1 MKKGIFLFFLLG
13 IMSYGKNI
21 SLDTMLKELDEKSY
35 NREIYE
41 IQNKINSDKEKYY
54 KLDDF
59 NGVETSA
66 TSNYSNRE
74 DAFEITGRIQYGPIY
89 FEGTKNYNSEDE
101 AVYGIEKSLKDLIY
115 SESKNQL
122 KQLEY
127 TKEID
132 RIDYKK
138 NLETQ
143 KIDLL
148 NLYKEYKNSELEIAI
163 KKSGIEKLSV
173 EEKKMKKSYE
183 LGAVA
188 KIELDSI
195 QYSIKNMQ
203 LEIDVLKRNLLKLKE
218 KFAYDFGIEIG
229 DNSLQEIVPPSKN
242 FDIYVEEYGKKDIEL
257 LEFQKRKIEEN
268 IKYLNYD
275 NTMPDI
281 TLGVE
286 HSNKYDENRVVLKFS
301 KKLFDLN
308 IDLENEKDN
317 LLQQEINLQQ
327 KINEREGEKLTI
339 LNNYENYLK
348 EYEVNK
354 NNSELE
360 LSKYNIKKLEWDE
373 KLLKVL
379 GIPKSMLPKVKDS
392 SGTFGYANLG
402 GKGGHRVPI
411 AGVAGDQQAALF
423 GQACFK
429 EGDSKNT
436 YGTGCFLLMNTG
448 EKMVGSKNGLV
459 TTIAIGL
466 NGKVEY
472 ALEGSIFIGGASVQ
486 WLRDELKLVGEARDT
501 EYFAR
506 KVKDNGG
513 VYVVPAFVGLGA
525 PYWDMYA
532 RGAILGLTRGANKN
546 HIIRA
551 TLESIAYQT
560 RDVLEAMQEDSGIK
574 LASLKVDGGA
584 AANNFLMEFQAD
596 ILGTNVRRPETLETT
611 ALGAAYL
618 AGLAV
623 GFWETKDEI
632 SSQWKLEKEFTPNMA
647 EDERVKKY
655 SGWKKAVKRAMEWE
669 KED

>member
-66 TSNYSNRE
+66 TSNYSNIE
-74 DAFEITGRIQYGPIY
+74 DAFETTGRVQYGPIY

-286 HSNKYDENRVVLKFS
+286 HSNKYDKNRVVLKFS

-360 LSKYNIKKLEWDE
+360 LFKYNIKKLEYSLGKVDYVEVMEYFNSYINYEVAKE
-373 KLLKVL
+373 KAKNNLN
-379 GIPKSMLPKVKDS
+379 
-392 SGTFGYANLG
+392 GYIYEIMI
-402 GKGGHRVPI
+402 R
-411 AGVAGDQQAALF
+411 
-423 GQACFK
+423 
-429 EGDSKNT
+429 
-436 YGTGCFLLMNTG
+436 G
-448 EKMVGSKNGLV
+448 EK
-459 TTIAIGL
+459 
-466 NGKVEY
+466 
-472 ALEGSIFIGGASVQ
+472 
-486 WLRDELKLVGEARDT
+486 
-501 EYFAR
+501 
-506 KVKDNGG
+506 
-513 VYVVPAFVGLGA
+513 
-525 PYWDMYA
+525 
-532 RGAILGLTRGANKN
+532 
-546 HIIRA
+546 
-551 TLESIAYQT
+551 
-560 RDVLEAMQEDSGIK
+560 
-574 LASLKVDGGA
+574 
-584 AANNFLMEFQAD
+584 
-596 ILGTNVRRPETLETT
+596 
-611 ALGAAYL
+611 
-618 AGLAV
+618 
-623 GFWETKDEI
+623 
-632 SSQWKLEKEFTPNMA
+632 
-647 EDERVKKY
+647 
-655 SGWKKAVKRAMEWE
+655 
-669 KED
+669 

>member
-66 TSNYSNRE
+66 TSNYSNIE
-74 DAFEITGRIQYGPIY
+74 DAFETTGRVQYGPIY

-281 TLGVE
+281 TLVVE

-360 LSKYNIKKLEWDE
+360 LSKYNIKKLEYSLGKVDYIEVMEYFNSYINYEVAKE
-373 KLLKVL
+373 KAKNNLN
-379 GIPKSMLPKVKDS
+379 
-392 SGTFGYANLG
+392 GYIYEIMI
-402 GKGGHRVPI
+402 R
-411 AGVAGDQQAALF
+411 
-423 GQACFK
+423 
-429 EGDSKNT
+429 
-436 YGTGCFLLMNTG
+436 G
-448 EKMVGSKNGLV
+448 EK
-459 TTIAIGL
+459 
-466 NGKVEY
+466 
-472 ALEGSIFIGGASVQ
+472 
-486 WLRDELKLVGEARDT
+486 
-501 EYFAR
+501 
-506 KVKDNGG
+506 
-513 VYVVPAFVGLGA
+513 
-525 PYWDMYA
+525 
-532 RGAILGLTRGANKN
+532 
-546 HIIRA
+546 
-551 TLESIAYQT
+551 
-560 RDVLEAMQEDSGIK
+560 
-574 LASLKVDGGA
+574 
-584 AANNFLMEFQAD
+584 
-596 ILGTNVRRPETLETT
+596 
-611 ALGAAYL
+611 
-618 AGLAV
+618 
-623 GFWETKDEI
+623 
-632 SSQWKLEKEFTPNMA
+632 
-647 EDERVKKY
+647 
-655 SGWKKAVKRAMEWE
+655 
-669 KED
+669 

>member
-348 EYEVNK
+348 EYEV
-354 NNSELE
+354 
-360 LSKYNIKKLEWDE
+360 YKKI
-373 KLLKVL
+373 
-379 GIPKSMLPKVKDS
+379 GILFRKS
-392 SGTFGYANLG
+392 
-402 GKGGHRVPI
+402 
-411 AGVAGDQQAALF
+411 
-423 GQACFK
+423 
-429 EGDSKNT
+429 
-436 YGTGCFLLMNTG
+436 
-448 EKMVGSKNGLV
+448 
-459 TTIAIGL
+459 
-466 NGKVEY
+466 
-472 ALEGSIFIGGASVQ
+472 
-486 WLRDELKLVGEARDT
+486 
-501 EYFAR
+501 
-506 KVKDNGG
+506 
-513 VYVVPAFVGLGA
+513 
-525 PYWDMYA
+525 
-532 RGAILGLTRGANKN
+532 
-546 HIIRA
+546 
-551 TLESIAYQT
+551 
-560 RDVLEAMQEDSGIK
+560 
-574 LASLKVDGGA
+574 
-584 AANNFLMEFQAD
+584 
-596 ILGTNVRRPETLETT
+596 
-611 ALGAAYL
+611 
-618 AGLAV
+618 
-623 GFWETKDEI
+623 
-632 SSQWKLEKEFTPNMA
+632 
-647 EDERVKKY
+647 
-655 SGWKKAVKRAMEWE
+655 
-669 KED
+669 

>member
-74 DAFEITGRIQYGPIY
+74 DAFETTGRVQYGPIY

-148 NLYKEYKNSELEIAI
+148 NLYKEYKNSELEIEI

-286 HSNKYDENRVVLKFS
+286 HSNKYDGNRVVLKFS

-360 LSKYNIKKLEWDE
+360 LSKYNIKKLEYSLGKVDYIEVMEYFNSYINYEVAKE
-373 KLLKVL
+373 KAKNNLN
-379 GIPKSMLPKVKDS
+379 
-392 SGTFGYANLG
+392 GYIYEIMI
-402 GKGGHRVPI
+402 R
-411 AGVAGDQQAALF
+411 
-423 GQACFK
+423 
-429 EGDSKNT
+429 
-436 YGTGCFLLMNTG
+436 G
-448 EKMVGSKNGLV
+448 EK
-459 TTIAIGL
+459 
-466 NGKVEY
+466 
-472 ALEGSIFIGGASVQ
+472 
-486 WLRDELKLVGEARDT
+486 
-501 EYFAR
+501 
-506 KVKDNGG
+506 
-513 VYVVPAFVGLGA
+513 
-525 PYWDMYA
+525 
-532 RGAILGLTRGANKN
+532 
-546 HIIRA
+546 
-551 TLESIAYQT
+551 
-560 RDVLEAMQEDSGIK
+560 
-574 LASLKVDGGA
+574 
-584 AANNFLMEFQAD
+584 
-596 ILGTNVRRPETLETT
+596 
-611 ALGAAYL
+611 
-618 AGLAV
+618 
-623 GFWETKDEI
+623 
-632 SSQWKLEKEFTPNMA
+632 
-647 EDERVKKY
+647 
-655 SGWKKAVKRAMEWE
+655 
-669 KED
+669 

>member
-275 NTMPDI
+275 NTMADI

-360 LSKYNIKKLEWDE
+360 LSKYNIKKLEYSLGKVDYVEVMEYFNSYINYEVAKE
-373 KLLKVL
+373 KAKNNLN
-379 GIPKSMLPKVKDS
+379 
-392 SGTFGYANLG
+392 GYIYEIMI
-402 GKGGHRVPI
+402 R
-411 AGVAGDQQAALF
+411 
-423 GQACFK
+423 
-429 EGDSKNT
+429 
-436 YGTGCFLLMNTG
+436 G
-448 EKMVGSKNGLV
+448 EK
-459 TTIAIGL
+459 
-466 NGKVEY
+466 
-472 ALEGSIFIGGASVQ
+472 
-486 WLRDELKLVGEARDT
+486 
-501 EYFAR
+501 
-506 KVKDNGG
+506 
-513 VYVVPAFVGLGA
+513 
-525 PYWDMYA
+525 
-532 RGAILGLTRGANKN
+532 
-546 HIIRA
+546 
-551 TLESIAYQT
+551 
-560 RDVLEAMQEDSGIK
+560 
-574 LASLKVDGGA
+574 
-584 AANNFLMEFQAD
+584 
-596 ILGTNVRRPETLETT
+596 
-611 ALGAAYL
+611 
-618 AGLAV
+618 
-623 GFWETKDEI
+623 
-632 SSQWKLEKEFTPNMA
+632 
-647 EDERVKKY
+647 
-655 SGWKKAVKRAMEWE
+655 
-669 KED
+669 

>member
-66 TSNYSNRE
+66 TSNYSNIE
-74 DAFEITGRIQYGPIY
+74 DAFETTGRVQYGPIY

-268 IKYLNYD
+268 INYLKYD
-275 NTMPDI
+275 DMMPEI
-281 TLGVE
+281 SLGVE
-286 HSNKYDENRVVLKFS
+286 HSTKYDEDRVVLKFS

-360 LSKYNIKKLEWDE
+360 LSKYNIKKLEYSLGKVDYIEVMEYFNSYINYEVAKE
-373 KLLKVL
+373 KAKNNLN
-379 GIPKSMLPKVKDS
+379 
-392 SGTFGYANLG
+392 GYIYEIMI
-402 GKGGHRVPI
+402 R
-411 AGVAGDQQAALF
+411 
-423 GQACFK
+423 
-429 EGDSKNT
+429 
-436 YGTGCFLLMNTG
+436 G
-448 EKMVGSKNGLV
+448 EK
-459 TTIAIGL
+459 
-466 NGKVEY
+466 
-472 ALEGSIFIGGASVQ
+472 
-486 WLRDELKLVGEARDT
+486 
-501 EYFAR
+501 
-506 KVKDNGG
+506 
-513 VYVVPAFVGLGA
+513 
-525 PYWDMYA
+525 
-532 RGAILGLTRGANKN
+532 
-546 HIIRA
+546 
-551 TLESIAYQT
+551 
-560 RDVLEAMQEDSGIK
+560 
-574 LASLKVDGGA
+574 
-584 AANNFLMEFQAD
+584 
-596 ILGTNVRRPETLETT
+596 
-611 ALGAAYL
+611 
-618 AGLAV
+618 
-623 GFWETKDEI
+623 
-632 SSQWKLEKEFTPNMA
+632 
-647 EDERVKKY
+647 
-655 SGWKKAVKRAMEWE
+655 
-669 KED
+669 

>member
-1 MKKGIFLFFLLG
+1 M
-13 IMSYGKNI
+13 
-21 SLDTMLKELDEKSY
+21 
-35 NREIYE
+35 
-41 IQNKINSDKEKYY
+41 
-54 KLDDF
+54 
-59 NGVETSA
+59 
-66 TSNYSNRE
+66 
-74 DAFEITGRIQYGPIY
+74 
-89 FEGTKNYNSEDE
+89 
-101 AVYGIEKSLKDLIY
+101 IY

-339 LNNYENYLK
+339 LNNYEN
-348 EYEVNK
+348 
-354 NNSELE
+354 
-360 LSKYNIKKLEWDE
+360 I
-373 KLLKVL
+373 
-379 GIPKSMLPKVKDS
+379 
-392 SGTFGYANLG
+392 
-402 GKGGHRVPI
+402 
-411 AGVAGDQQAALF
+411 
-423 GQACFK
+423 
-429 EGDSKNT
+429 
-436 YGTGCFLLMNTG
+436 
-448 EKMVGSKNGLV
+448 
-459 TTIAIGL
+459 
-466 NGKVEY
+466 
-472 ALEGSIFIGGASVQ
+472 
-486 WLRDELKLVGEARDT
+486 
-501 EYFAR
+501 
-506 KVKDNGG
+506 
-513 VYVVPAFVGLGA
+513 
-525 PYWDMYA
+525 
-532 RGAILGLTRGANKN
+532 
-546 HIIRA
+546 
-551 TLESIAYQT
+551 
-560 RDVLEAMQEDSGIK
+560 
-574 LASLKVDGGA
+574 
-584 AANNFLMEFQAD
+584 
-596 ILGTNVRRPETLETT
+596 
-611 ALGAAYL
+611 
-618 AGLAV
+618 
-623 GFWETKDEI
+623 
-632 SSQWKLEKEFTPNMA
+632 
-647 EDERVKKY
+647 
-655 SGWKKAVKRAMEWE
+655 
-669 KED
+669 

>member
-301 KKLFDLN
+301 KKLFEGLLMLKIVHPVYCGMDVHKKFV
-308 IDLENEKDN
+308 IAAMKD
-317 LLQQEINLQQ
+317 
-327 KINEREGEKLTI
+327 KKKPYFKVT
-339 LNNYENYLK
+339 YDC
-348 EYEVNK
+348 
-354 NNSELE
+354 
-360 LSKYNIKKLEWDE
+360 IKKRRDHNRAIIAIARMILICIYHMF
-373 KLLKVL
+373 LKKEVFSPTETNYSD
-379 GIPKSMLPKVKDS
+379 IPEELYKK
-392 SGTFGYANLG
+392 
-402 GKGGHRVPI
+402 HREQYI
-411 AGVAGDQQAALF
+411 
-423 GQACFK
+423 
-429 EGDSKNT
+429 KNT
-436 YGTGCFLLMNTG
+436 IN
-448 EKMVGSKNGLV
+448 V
-459 TTIAIGL
+459 
-466 NGKVEY
+466 
-472 ALEGSIFIGGASVQ
+472 
-486 WLRDELKLVGEARDT
+486 
-501 EYFAR
+501 
-506 KVKDNGG
+506 
-513 VYVVPAFVGLGA
+513 
-525 PYWDMYA
+525 
-532 RGAILGLTRGANKN
+532 
-546 HIIRA
+546 
-551 TLESIAYQT
+551 
-560 RDVLEAMQEDSGIK
+560 
-574 LASLKVDGGA
+574 
-584 AANNFLMEFQAD
+584 NFCE
-596 ILGTNVRRPETLETT
+596 N
-611 ALGAAYL
+611 
-618 AGLAV
+618 
-623 GFWETKDEI
+623 
-632 SSQWKLEKEFTPNMA
+632 
-647 EDERVKKY
+647 
-655 SGWKKAVKRAMEWE
+655 
-669 KED
+669 

>member
-74 DAFEITGRIQYGPIY
+74 DAFETTGRVQYGPIY

-148 NLYKEYKNSELEIAI
+148 NLYKEYKNSELEIEI

-360 LSKYNIKKLEWDE
+360 LSKYNIKKLEYSLGKVDYVEVMEYFNSYINYEVAKE
-373 KLLKVL
+373 KAKNNLN
-379 GIPKSMLPKVKDS
+379 
-392 SGTFGYANLG
+392 GYIYEIMI
-402 GKGGHRVPI
+402 R
-411 AGVAGDQQAALF
+411 
-423 GQACFK
+423 
-429 EGDSKNT
+429 
-436 YGTGCFLLMNTG
+436 G
-448 EKMVGSKNGLV
+448 EK
-459 TTIAIGL
+459 
-466 NGKVEY
+466 
-472 ALEGSIFIGGASVQ
+472 
-486 WLRDELKLVGEARDT
+486 
-501 EYFAR
+501 
-506 KVKDNGG
+506 
-513 VYVVPAFVGLGA
+513 
-525 PYWDMYA
+525 
-532 RGAILGLTRGANKN
+532 
-546 HIIRA
+546 
-551 TLESIAYQT
+551 
-560 RDVLEAMQEDSGIK
+560 
-574 LASLKVDGGA
+574 
-584 AANNFLMEFQAD
+584 
-596 ILGTNVRRPETLETT
+596 
-611 ALGAAYL
+611 
-618 AGLAV
+618 
-623 GFWETKDEI
+623 
-632 SSQWKLEKEFTPNMA
+632 
-647 EDERVKKY
+647 
-655 SGWKKAVKRAMEWE
+655 
-669 KED
+669 